1 MKKLFIRTNW
11 NQDISPES
19 EGEINDEPSMTQP
32 DQTMSMAEILRRY
45 ASGIPMDSIAKI
57 PIYEGDDDEMPDVRT
72 LDLADIEAIK
82 DANQA
87 DLLILQE
94 KAKNEAEN
102 AAKAIADKQRKQMRV
117 FDEEEPLDNPPTRK
131 ERKNTQPT
139 DNQSVEE
146 K

>member
-32 DQTMSMAEILRRY
+32 DQSMSMQEILRRY

-57 PIYEGDDDEMPDVRT
+57 PIYDGDEDEMPDPRT

-82 DANQA
+82 AANQA
-87 DLLILQE
+87 DISILQE

-102 AAKAIADKQRKQMRV
+102 ASKDTQGNQRKQMTV
-117 FDEEEPLDNPPTRK
+117 FEDELPLDNPPSRK
-131 ERKNTQPT
+131 ERKNTQST
-139 DNQSVEE
+139 DSQLVDE